1 MPGLRGLYPKLM
13 SVIGSVFLL
22 TMVGVFAFVYI
33 SSSREITRRG
43 LARAEELN
51 QMAFEALYASMRQGG
66 DHDDNLQVIRRLHSL
81 NSLQSLRVIVGEP
94 ILRQY
99 GDHPDALPRDAAE
112 RQALLGEHVR
122 EIRQEN
128 GARIIRYIT
137 PLRIEPEC
145 QQCHQAALGEVSGA
159 IVAEISLAE
168 YDVTVRWRRNV
179 LLGMTGAGLLVIG
192 LLTFLALRR
201 LVIVPLHAVQEGVAV
216 MAEGN
221 LHHRLDIHTGDE
233 IEALARQF
241 NRMAQRLEES
251 YSQLA
256 EEQNKL
262 LAAIEASHTPIWIS
276 DANRR
281 MVMVNSALE
290 TLIGR
295 SREELLGK
303 PCRYLIGVRT
313 HDGIPICDATCPFIH
328 PTENGGKVEGCMP
341 TACNRDAWVE
351 ITYGRVVDA
360 NGNLRG
366 VIHIIHDLTER
377 KEVEEMKEQFLSL
390 VSHEL
395 RTPLHHI
402 KGFTTTLLQT
412 DVQWDPQTQRDF
424 LRSIEREADRLIAL
438 VEKILHLSRLEMGR
452 LPMDREW
459 WQVSDIV
466 DGALRRRRT
475 LLQHHRVELDLAP
488 DLPPLYIDGLEIEVV
503 LMNLVE
509 NAVKYSDP
517 GTTIRIRAA
526 REGDAVVLSV
536 EDEGIGIPPEDLDRI
551 FERFYRVRRDRGHVT
566 GIGLGLAIC
575 KHIVEAHG
583 GRIWVESEQGR
594 GTCFYVSLP
603 LVQEEEVP
611 QVETYPAHSLDR
623 CEV

>member
-1 MPGLRGLYPKLM
+1 
-13 SVIGSVFLL
+13 
-22 TMVGVFAFVYI
+22 
-33 SSSREITRRG
+33 
-43 LARAEELN
+43 
-51 QMAFEALYASMRQGG
+51 
-66 DHDDNLQVIRRLHSL
+66 
-81 NSLQSLRVIVGEP
+81 
-94 ILRQY
+94 
-99 GDHPDALPRDAAE
+99 
-112 RQALLGEHVR
+112 
-122 EIRQEN
+122 
-128 GARIIRYIT
+128 
-137 PLRIEPEC
+137 
-145 QQCHQAALGEVSGA
+145 
-159 IVAEISLAE
+159 
-168 YDVTVRWRRNV
+168 
-179 LLGMTGAGLLVIG
+179 
-192 LLTFLALRR
+192 
-201 LVIVPLHAVQEGVAV
+201 
-216 MAEGN
+216 
-221 LHHRLDIHTGDE
+221 
-233 IEALARQF
+233 
-241 NRMAQRLEES
+241 
-251 YSQLA
+251 
-256 EEQNKL
+256 
-262 LAAIEASHTPIWIS
+262 
-276 DANRR
+276 
-281 MVMVNSALE
+281 
-290 TLIGR
+290 
-295 SREELLGK
+295 
-303 PCRYLIGVRT
+303 
-313 HDGIPICDATCPFIH
+313 
-328 PTENGGKVEGCMP
+328 MP